1 MVCELS
7 DEPALGE
14 ELAAVI
20 DRAEA
25 GGGAGTPN
33 DPGSRGPGG
42 AAPSGPADAA
52 RAVKHTVLNFS
63 AVRYISSS
71 HLAQLIR
78 LRRALSNC
86 GKELV
91 LCALSDNL
99 WSVIL
104 MSGLDRIFR
113 FAPDPL
119 TALATLQLELS
130 PESNDDN

>member
-1 MVCELS
+1 MPDDWNEDIMVCELS

-25 GGGAGTPN
+25 STPA
-33 DPGSRGPGG
+33 S
-42 AAPSGPADAA
+42 PADAS

-130 PESNDDN
+130 PESNDES